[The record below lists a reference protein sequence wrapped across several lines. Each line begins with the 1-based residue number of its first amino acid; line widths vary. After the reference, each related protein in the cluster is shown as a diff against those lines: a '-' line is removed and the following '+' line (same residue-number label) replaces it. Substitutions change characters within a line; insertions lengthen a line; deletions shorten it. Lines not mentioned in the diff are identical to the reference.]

1 MKWRTR
7 IVLALTALFSSK
19 AAWATTAAGAAAVT
33 AAQLGRDPVPWLIG
47 AAAVTVVYAYFRPA
61 DKPKA
66 LANGV
71 ISVFLGGVGAPLTG
85 SFMVDKG
92 WIAQAPINE
101 WALAFVLGA
110 GWPWLVP
117 IALDFVKR
125 RTERA
130 SSGG

>member
-1 MKWRTR
+1 MKWRTKF
-7 IVLALTALFSSK
+7 ALLLTTLFSSK
-19 AAWATTAAGAAAVT
+19 AAWATTAATAAAVT
-33 AAQLGRDPVPWLIG
+33 AKQLGHDPIPWLIG

-71 ISVFLGGVGAPLTG
+71 ISVFLGGIGAPLTG
-85 SFMVDKG
+85 AFMVGRG
-92 WIAQAPINE
+92 WVEPQPINE

-125 RTERA
+125 RAERA
-130 SSGG
+130 GNGS